1 MGWLR
6 GSGGRAVT
14 NGVKAD
20 PHCCTYGS
28 ICRHMVHGAC
38 GLCVKY
44 DIVPALDIRGCV
56 PGHFR
61 ICLCGY
67 VGELEAV
74 TNGIRA
80 DPRGCAYGSMCR
92 HVTPRF
98 SFGNKN
104 QLIMHFLEIK

>member
-1 MGWLR
+1 
-6 GSGGRAVT
+6 
-14 NGVKAD
+14 
-20 PHCCTYGS
+20 
-28 ICRHMVHGAC
+28 MVHGAC

-44 DIVPALDIRGCV
+44 DMVPALDVRGCV

-80 DPRGCAYGSMCR
+80 DPRSCAYGSMCR
-92 HVTPRF
+92 HMVHGACGLCVKYDMAPALDVR
-98 SFGNKN
+98 GCVPG
-104 QLIMHFLEIK
+104 HFPIYLCGYVGELDRRGRQVL